1 MYAPVAQLD
10 RAPDY
15 ESGGQE
21 FESLRVR
28 HYVSFR
34 FSSVIFGIVNSASLI
49 GLLSIIVLPD
59 CTVPAFPDWES
70 ELLSV

>member
-28 HYVSFR
+28 HYQQYLL
-34 FSSVIFGIVNSASLI
+34 NQQYLLI
-49 GLLSIIVLPD
+49 KQ
-59 CTVPAFPDWES
+59 TF
-70 ELLSV
+70 